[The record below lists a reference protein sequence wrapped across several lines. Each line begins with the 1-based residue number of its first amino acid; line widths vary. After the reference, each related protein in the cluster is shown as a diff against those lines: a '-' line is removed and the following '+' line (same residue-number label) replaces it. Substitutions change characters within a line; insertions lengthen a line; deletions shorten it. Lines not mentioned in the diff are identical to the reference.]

1 MTKISKGAIVAVQQ
15 EAATA
20 LTTHGETTRGSRDNN
35 AKDKRTNARRQR
47 PRERQ
52 QQVRMLT
59 IRRRHIINARNS
71 YQLLRDN
78 KNEDRR

>member
-35 AKDKRTNARRQR
+35 AKDKRTNARQQRQR
-47 PRERQ
+47 EQQQ
-52 QQVRMLT
+52 QQVQTLT

-71 YQLLRDN
+71 Y
-78 KNEDRR
+78 